1 MYYGEDSV
9 VITGSVVL
17 SLRSVVLSLQGVL
30 CCHYG
35 VIIMGSVVLSLR
47 GVLLQGVLGGVL
59 RGCGKQF
66 ATAVTNVVSFH
77 LIGVPLS
84 LTLVY
89 AAHMGAL
96 GYMIGSAV
104 GSVTQVLP
112 FIKLS
117 IITVYGAVYS

>member
-1 MYYGEDSV
+1 
-9 VITGSVVL
+9 L
-17 SLRSVVLSLQGVL
+17 SLWGVL

-35 VIIMGSVVLSLR
+35 ERCIVIMGSVVLSLQ
-47 GVLLQGVLGGVL
+47 GLLCHCGEYCVVNTESIVLSLQGVLGGVL

-104 GSVTQVLP
+104 GSITQVLP
-112 FIKLS
+112 
-117 IITVYGAVYS
+117 